1 MHYNKNKNT
10 SGTNEPETTVS
21 PSPNLSPI
29 LYRDIEMMVT
39 SERKNNRG
47 KIQIMGD
54 VLALGTSGIRKTH
67 IMYKANLSY
76 EQVHLYLGELIGK
89 RLIEQDVSPDGV
101 VYRTTEKGREF
112 LLHYTRVV
120 ELLEEEREESE
131 VVELSSP
138 YISSR
143 SWVC

>member
-1 MHYNKNKNT
+1 MPLIYPT
-10 SGTNEPETTVS
+10 
-21 PSPNLSPI
+21 LSI
-29 LYRDIEMMVT
+29 GHIEMMTTT

-54 VLALGTSGIRKTH
+54 VLALGTSGIKKTH
-67 IMYKANLSY
+67 IMYRANLSY

-89 RLIEQDVSPDGV
+89 RLITQDVSPEGV

-112 LLHYTRVV
+112 LLHYTRLV
-120 ELLEEEREESE
+120 EFLEEEKKQEPEF
-131 VVELSSP
+131 ELSSP

-143 SWVC
+143 SWMR